1 MVRLHLLQRNK
12 RLLACFIVPMC
23 LFLVILGFRVPDM
36 ARQHSSPKPSPRAV
50 IETASKYSKIT
61 AAKQVVAVE
70 IFDGTPELLT
80 PVFFPARH
88 LPVTHR
94 MGGAQSPLICARAP
108 PTFGLLIFPG

>member
-50 IETASKYSKIT
+50 IETTSKSSKIAT
-61 AAKQVVAVE
+61 AKQVIAVE
-70 IFDGTPELLT
+70 LFDGVPELLT
-80 PVFFPARH
+80 PVFFPTGH

-94 MGGAQSPLICARAP
+94 IGGAESPLICARAP
-108 PTFGLLIFPG
+108 PTFGS